1 MKATHLIAAIT
12 LAATPLFASAQLL
25 QERNVPAGIA
35 TEIAHAALYA
45 CAQRGFNVSAA
56 VVDRAGVLR
65 VLVRADNAGPHT
77 VDGARMKA
85 YTSSS
90 SRTPTLTMQENSQKN
105 PVAQHLSDIP
115 GFLLLGGGVPIR
127 VGNEVVGALGVAG
140 APSGVI
146 DGECGA
152 AGLEAV
158 KAKLM

>member
-1 MKATHLIAAIT
+1 MKATQRIAAIA

-25 QERNVPAGIA
+25 QERNVPATIA
-35 TEIAHAALYA
+35 TEIAHAALNA

-90 SRTPTLTMQENSQKN
+90 SRAPTLTMQENSQKN

-127 VGNEVVGALGVAG
+127 VGNEVVGAVGVAG

-152 AGLEAV
+152 AGIESV

>member
-1 MKATHLIAAIT
+1 MKATHLIAAVT

-25 QERNVPAGIA
+25 QERNVPATIA
-35 TEIAHAALYA
+35 TDIAHAALNA

-90 SRTPTLTMQENSQKN
+90 SRAPTLAMQENAQKN
-105 PVAQHLSDIP
+105 PVAQQLTDIP

-127 VGNEVVGALGVAG
+127 VGNEVVGAVGVAG

-152 AGLEAV
+152 AGIEAA